1 MTLET
6 YEPREL
12 DALAL
17 RLLDVAGTVRRLAV
31 RCRQE
36 KFESMALNDRKALE
50 WLGNVEAWASKAEAD
65 LELAILK
72 RRGAQRA
79 DELARRKG

>member
-1 MTLET
+1 MTLES
-6 YEPREL
+6 YEPQEF
-12 DALAL
+12 DELAL
-17 RLLDVAGTVRRLAV
+17 RLLDIASTLRRLAV

-36 KFESMALNDRKALE
+36 QLESMAVNDRKALE

-72 RRGAQRA
+72 QRGAQRA